1 MGCHACPKVRTTVPV
16 ADLVRCSDPAL
27 SAKRPEELAV
37 RNCWPAKGVTILSF
51 SFGECEGT
59 PEPPASITMN
69 KYGSCCFSGKIQW
82 LSRATSQQMSFNA
95 TCRKKLVNRKILAHQ
110 KKSDQGYGF
119 MD

>member
-16 ADLVRCSDPAL
+16 ADLVRCSDSAL

-59 PEPPASITMN
+59 PESSAPITMN
-69 KYGSCCFSGKIQW
+69 KYGSRCFGGKIQW

-95 TCRKKLVNRKILAHQ
+95 TCRKKLVN
-110 KKSDQGYGF
+110 
-119 MD
+119 

>member
-16 ADLVRCSDPAL
+16 ANLVRCSDSAL
-27 SAKRPEELAV
+27 STKRPEELAV

-51 SFGECEGT
+51 SFGECEGA
-59 PEPPASITMN
+59 PEPSAPITMN
-69 KYGSCCFSGKIQW
+69 KYGSRCFGGRIQW

-119 MD
+119 VD